1 MSNIKSVTTVEK
13 VQLEGREVG
22 SVMSDEKGFFY
33 RPKGKSGLHN
43 PKWDG
48 EHFPTAK
55 EVMKSVNGDP
65 QATQATAE
73 PVKGAKAGKAT
84 SKPDKAPKEPSKAA
98 QVKKAEADTAKAKA
112 EDAKEPANVPA
123 PPVAKPEQP
132 KPEPQLKPAPGS
144 KPPVPSEW
152 NTGKAVSKVRYKLVE
167 ATGPTGVQF
176 LLYAGYEHPNGFKWN
191 TLGGFMFLNEAAVD
205 SFLEANGIYTNYA
218 TEKVDITGG
227 YYDANKGVVLNYN
240 SGQQQRLL

>member
-13 VQLEGREVG
+13 VKLEGREVG

-55 EVMKSVNGDP
+55 DVIKSVNGDP
-65 QATQATAE
+65 QATQATTE
-73 PVKGAKAGKAT
+73 PVKSAKAGKDA
-84 SKPDKAPKEPSKAA
+84 SKPDKAPKTPSKAA
-98 QVKKAEADTAKAKA
+98 QVKTAATDTAKAKA

-123 PPVAKPEQP
+123 QPVAKPEAS
-132 KPEPQLKPAPGS
+132 KPEPELKPAPG
-144 KPPVPSEW
+144 
-152 NTGKAVSKVRYKLVE
+152 GKAPANNVPKVRYKLVE
-167 ATGPTGVQF
+167 ASGGAGVQF
-176 LLYAGYEHPNGFKWN
+176 WLYAGYEHSTGFKWN
-191 TLGGFMFLNEAAVD
+191 SSGGIMFLNIEDV
-205 SFLEANGIYTNYA
+205 YTFMDLNAITLNYVP
-218 TEKVDITGG
+218 EQVDITGG